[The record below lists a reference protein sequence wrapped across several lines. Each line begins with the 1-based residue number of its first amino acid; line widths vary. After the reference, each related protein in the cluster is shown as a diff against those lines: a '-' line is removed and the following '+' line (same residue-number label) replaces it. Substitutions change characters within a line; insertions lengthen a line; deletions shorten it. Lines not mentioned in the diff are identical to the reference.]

1 MIWSDG
7 SDLTDTMIVKKTGTI
22 HILSYFYNRIVIQL
36 FAHACC
42 LRKIVMFSSDVE
54 FSCIVPGCVN
64 PHPACSN
71 FCRWYFEVKPLL
83 FWNLGLGTGLS
94 ALLTVAAPLIAR
106 AGVGPF
112 IASRVVQGIVEGPFY
127 PALYVIV
134 GKWLPKEEKGNLFNL
149 IFIGMYYSTMLSGCK
164 VHYLE

>member
-1 MIWSDG
+1 MIS
-7 SDLTDTMIVKKTGTI
+7 
-22 HILSYFYNRIVIQL
+22 H
-36 FAHACC
+36 
-42 LRKIVMFSSDVE
+42 
-54 FSCIVPGCVN
+54 PGWPNICR
-64 PHPACSN
+64 
-71 FCRWYFEVKPLL
+71 RWYFKSKPLL
-83 FWNLGLGTGLS
+83 FRHSGLGTGIS

-149 IFIGMYYSTMLSGCK
+149 IMIGMF
-164 VHYLE
+164 VDDFN